1 MPTQILNYCHPLKIN
16 LVIDKFIKRG
26 RFDVMIKVLVA
37 CEFSGTV
44 RDAFNQEEGV
54 AAYSCDL
61 LPDENNSR
69 FHFQE
74 DALKILNS
82 DDWDLVIA
90 HPPCTRLAN
99 SGVSWLH
106 RRNLWGEMKESSFFF
121 KSFLDCPAT
130 YVCVENP
137 VMHKYALE
145 IIGQKHSQTIQ
156 PYQFGHDA
164 SKRTCLWLKNLPLL
178 QPTKI
183 IEPNSNGRYA
193 NQTPS
198 GQNNLPPSKDR
209 WKLRSKT
216 YEGIAKAM
224 AVQWTNFIK
233 NQPKRVTQ

>member
-1 MPTQILNYCHPLKIN
+1 
-16 LVIDKFIKRG
+16 
-26 RFDVMIKVLVA
+26 MIKVLVA

-44 RDAFNQEEGV
+44 RNAFNKQEGV
-54 AAYSCDL
+54 EAYSCDL
-61 LPDENNSR
+61 LPDLNGSPY
-69 FHFQE
+69 HIQG
-74 DALKILNS
+74 DALRKLGGTF
-82 DDWDLVIA
+82 WDLVIA

-106 RRNLWGEMKESSFFF
+106 RRNLWDDMKQSAMFF
-121 KSFLDCPAT
+121 KTFLTCHSP

-156 PYQFGHDA
+156 PYQFGHNA

-178 QPTKI
+178 QPTSF
-183 IEPNSNGRYA
+183 IEPDENGRYA

-216 YEGIAKAM
+216 YQGIADAM
-224 AVQWTNFIK
+224 ANQWTKHIK
-233 NQPKRVTQ
+233 NQ